1 MAHNRS
7 RKKLEQLVHKE
18 VTSMFESVLDY
29 TQVAVPDP
37 QRFKV
42 LRGKILRAGN
52 DCIRSINSRLSDYNI
67 EYADEVGEEVVEV
80 GKTKK

>member
-1 MAHNRS
+1 MAKS
-7 RKKLEQLVHKE
+7 KSTKKLEQLVHKE

-52 DCIRSINSRLSDYNI
+52 DCIRSINSRLSDYKI
-67 EYADEVGEEVVEV
+67 EYTGEVGEEVVEV
-80 GKTKK
+80 CKSKK